1 MTELEKRLE
10 ELENELKKTK
20 AGSPEYLAITQDYA
34 TLVKAWNE
42 SRKTDAEIKFKE
54 EALALEESKTEAE
67 IEEQKN
73 RTEIEKK
80 KSGWKTRI
88 AEIAV
93 GTIIPMGL
101 VMAWEYSGRILPRS
115 PMSWINKPKVKI

>member
-1 MTELEKRLE
+1 MELEKRLV
-10 ELENELKKTK
+10 ELEEELKKTK
-20 AGSPEYLAITQDYA
+20 PGTQEYLAITQDYS
-34 TLVKAWNE
+34 TLMKAWNE
-42 SRKTDAEIKFKE
+42 SRRTDAEIKFKE
-54 EALALEESKTEAE
+54 ETLALEESKTEAE

-80 KSGWKTRI
+80 ATSWKRRV

-93 GTIIPMGL
+93 GTLVPMGL
-101 VMAWEYSGRILPRS
+101 VMLWEGSGRILPRS